1 MTAVAVRGEVL
12 CEDCATK
19 LSIAR
24 RTRDAPPAQSSQ
36 CSDDHRLPLLRQ
48 TVRAAALPTLGH
60 ESCSA
65 TNTEDGVRDGTLAAL
80 TSPADL
86 AKEAARVA
94 ALAEDVRYGQHSVA
108 LQAALVERLE
118 QDFNRRLV
126 ATSRLRA
133 AVQSEIDSVLVENA
147 LLDADAKQAR
157 TLAQQVGEEDLTD
170 EPDA

>member
-24 RTRDAPPAQSSQ
+24 RTRDAPPAQ
-36 CSDDHRLPLLRQ
+36 CSDHRLPLLRQ
-48 TVRAAALPTLGH
+48 TARAAALPTLGH